1 MADKDE
7 DTTES
12 DAVVVEG
19 TVDNPPAPSGDAPS
33 TTPPPSPGPPPSLGA
48 GSGGTSPAA
57 ADRHAAEETDPFS
70 ERPELFVAG
79 AFVGGLVLAKVI
91 DAIFGEDD

>member
-1 MADKDE
+1 MARNSD
-7 DTTES
+7 DTAET

-19 TVDNPPAPSGDAPS
+19 DAPS
-33 TTPPPSPGPPPSLGA
+33 TSPPPTPAYG
-48 GSGGTSPAA
+48 GSQGGTSPAA
-57 ADRHAAEETDPFS
+57 ADRHAAEATDTFS

-79 AFVGGLVLAKVI
+79 AFVGGIVLAKLI